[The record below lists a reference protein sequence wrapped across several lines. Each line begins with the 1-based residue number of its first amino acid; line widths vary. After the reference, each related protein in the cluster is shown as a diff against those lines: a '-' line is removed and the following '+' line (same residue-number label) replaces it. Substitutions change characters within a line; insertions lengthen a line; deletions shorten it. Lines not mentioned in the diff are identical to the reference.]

1 MKIFEEF
8 WYGNIV
14 PYTDCRKN
22 TKEMKEQ
29 TEKLSSYY
37 DKLLKE
43 LNDEQKSLL
52 EAYDECLSSI
62 SEINEKETFEYAFS
76 LGTKIAIS
84 ELYK

>member
-22 TKEMKEQ
+22 TQQMK
-29 TEKLSSYY
+29 KHMKDLSEYY
-37 DKLLKE
+37 DKLCETLS
-43 LNDEQKSLL
+43 DEQKNLF

-62 SEINEKETFEYAFS
+62 SEINEREIFEYAFC
-76 LGTKIAIS
+76 LGTKIAIAA
-84 ELYK
+84 LYK